1 MKRVVWVSYELN
13 NIFSSFKYDE
23 NFSLVV
29 NNIKCFSLKKKIVNF
44 HDQLKK
50 LICRFQTSVVYHKI

>member
-29 NNIKCFSLKKKIVNF
+29 NNIKCFSLKKKNSEF
-44 HDQLKK
+44 
-50 LICRFQTSVVYHKI
+50 S